1 MNHEEQYFQAFM
13 AKSAAYI
20 TGLGISGLR
29 ELEDDEE
36 GLYLEDVTAFIQLSG
51 VIQGGVILTV
61 DHGLAGALAHKFM
74 LEDIT
79 EEEAAQ
85 YGVEVVAEIAN
96 VISGNALTDRD
107 EHDIFLGAP
116 LVIVTKKAELRSKF
130 SNFFVKRFQTD
141 SGNFYCIYIPSQ
153 NKSELA
159 RILAI

>member
-1 MNHEEQYFQAFM
+1 LNNETQYFQAFTDTSFNYM
-13 AKSAAYI
+13 
-20 TGLGISGLR
+20 TGLDICGLMPV
-29 ELEDDEE
+29 EDNEG

-51 VIQGGVILTV
+51 AVQGGILFTV
-61 DHGLAGALAHKFM
+61 DHHLAAVLAHKYM
-74 LEDIT
+74 LEEIT

-96 VISGNALTDRD
+96 VISGNALTHRE

-116 LVIVTKKAELRSKF
+116 LVIVTKKAELQSKCSSF
-130 SNFFVKRFQTD
+130 LVQRFETT
-141 SGNFYCIYIPSQ
+141 SGNFQCIYIPSH